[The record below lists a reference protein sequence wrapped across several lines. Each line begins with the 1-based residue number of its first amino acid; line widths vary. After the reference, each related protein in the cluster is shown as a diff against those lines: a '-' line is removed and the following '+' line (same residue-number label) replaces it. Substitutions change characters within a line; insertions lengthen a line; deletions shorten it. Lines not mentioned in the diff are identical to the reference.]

1 MLGGFIFMYNNR
13 KVKEFKT
20 RVERDFNGEVFTFDI
35 IIKYDYRE
43 LPYTV
48 VDIYM
53 VENVT
58 TGQSTLISSYQADEF
73 MPFDSESIYEEGQS
87 TVPTTPEEFIESINE
102 SITFAINKHFNVQ
115 KELDFL
121 SQVEELLKGE

>member
-1 MLGGFIFMYNNR
+1 MLGGFFMYNNR

-20 RVERDFNGEVFTFDI
+20 RIERGFNGEIFTFDVVV
-35 IIKYDYRE
+35 KYDYRE
-43 LPYTV
+43 QPYTV

-53 VENVT
+53 VENVVS
-58 TGQSTLISSYQADEF
+58 GQSTLISSYHADEF
-73 MPFDSESIYEEGQS
+73 MPFDSESIYEEGQTIES
-87 TVPTTPEEFIESINE
+87 TTPEEFVMAIDE

-121 SQVEELLKGE
+121 SKVEELLKGE

>member
-1 MLGGFIFMYNNR
+1 MYMNR

-20 RVERDFNGEVFTFDI
+20 RIEREFNEEIFTFDVV
-35 IIKYDYRE
+35 IKYDYRE

>member
-1 MLGGFIFMYNNR
+1 MYMNR

-20 RVERDFNGEVFTFDI
+20 RIEREFNEEVFTFDVV
-35 IIKYDYRE
+35 IKYDYRE
-43 LPYTV
+43 HPYTV

>member
-1 MLGGFIFMYNNR
+1 MLGGFFMYMNR

-20 RVERDFNGEVFTFDI
+20 RIEREFNGEVFTFDVVV
-35 IIKYDYRE
+35 KYDYRE
-43 LPYTV
+43 QPYTV

-53 VENVT
+53 VENVVS
-58 TGQSTLISSYQADEF
+58 GQSTLISSYQADEF
-73 MPFDSESIYEEGQS
+73 MPFDSESIYEEGQAIES
-87 TVPTTPEEFIESINE
+87 TTPEEFVMAIDE